1 MGSNKTDTKGNSL
14 HNAISTNNIIVLNDG
29 SGTRQNPSDL
39 QLSCID
45 ISMSSVQLAHQITWT
60 VDNKSLYGS
69 DHFVIQ
75 LTLNQTSSCSNS
87 EQELI
92 WNYKKADWDGFASS
106 CHKQLSES
114 MVTDNINESCTHLTN
129 TIIKIAGE
137 HIPSKKR
144 RKNNKPEV
152 PWWNENCTLVVKE
165 RNKARNKA
173 RHTGGGHDYL
183 LYKEKEKECRN
194 TIKLTQQQY
203 WETFCSG
210 LNNNNNIGQVWNT
223 IKRMMGKTISSLIMP
238 TLIYKNKIYEST
250 KEKANILAE
259 AFANVSSSSNYSEAF
274 ISHKEHIESIEAEN
288 LKHYFSENSQSY
300 NEPFTLNELQDAI
313 ADTSDTSPGK
323 DKVTYSMFKSF
334 SNKSLGVLL
343 LLYNR
348 IWFSQ
353 DLPLAWKHSIIIPS
367 FKKGKD
373 SSDPHAYRPIA
384 LTSNFVKIMEKMIN
398 NRLRWYLEKNHIYSP
413 YQSGFRQ
420 NRSTM
425 EQIIRLDNDI
435 QKSFLKKEYLVG
447 VFIDFQKAFDMIWK
461 FGLLNKMVKIGI
473 KGNMLGWVN
482 SFLTNRT
489 IQVKINNTLSD
500 TLTIQNGTPQ
510 GSCISPTLF
519 NIMVN
524 DLPSCINNC
533 SISQFAD
540 DSAIWLCGKNIG
552 YIQRRIQKDL
562 HNIKS
567 WCDKWGFLI
576 SPSKTVAIV
585 FSRKKK
591 TEKLVLTLGNSLLQ
605 VVNEV
610 KFLGIIIDSK
620 LTWLKHIQYIEA
632 KCSKV
637 LNCMKLLTGTKWGAN
652 SHSLRNIYIALIRS
666 KIDYGCEVYN
676 SASHSVKKI
685 LDRVQRQALRI
696 CTGAY
701 KNVATSGLQV
711 EMGDPPYEERRQ
723 CLITKSFLNIS
734 SHEDNHPTK
743 ESLAKQPTFLC
754 YSREIKQNKNRILLF
769 QKI

>member
-1 MGSNKTDTKGNSL
+1 
-14 HNAISTNNIIVLNDG
+14 
-29 SGTRQNPSDL
+29 
-39 QLSCID
+39 
-45 ISMSSVQLAHQITWT
+45 
-60 VDNKSLYGS
+60 
-69 DHFVIQ
+69 
-75 LTLNQTSSCSNS
+75 
-87 EQELI
+87 
-92 WNYKKADWDGFASS
+92 
-106 CHKQLSES
+106 

-223 IKRMMGKTISSLIMP
+223 IKRMMGKTINSLILP

-259 AFANVSSSSNYSEAF
+259 AFANVSSSSNYSEEF
-274 ISHKEHIESIEAEN
+274 ISHKEHIESKEAEN
-288 LKHYFSENSQSY
+288 LKQYFSENSQSY

-435 QKSFLKKEYLVG
+435 QSY
-447 VFIDFQKAFDMIWK
+447 
-461 FGLLNKMVKIGI
+461 
-473 KGNMLGWVN
+473 
-482 SFLTNRT
+482 
-489 IQVKINNTLSD
+489 
-500 TLTIQNGTPQ
+500 
-510 GSCISPTLF
+510 
-519 NIMVN
+519 
-524 DLPSCINNC
+524 
-533 SISQFAD
+533 
-540 DSAIWLCGKNIG
+540 
-552 YIQRRIQKDL
+552 
-562 HNIKS
+562 
-567 WCDKWGFLI
+567 
-576 SPSKTVAIV
+576 
-585 FSRKKK
+585 
-591 TEKLVLTLGNSLLQ
+591 
-605 VVNEV
+605 
-610 KFLGIIIDSK
+610 
-620 LTWLKHIQYIEA
+620 
-632 KCSKV
+632 
-637 LNCMKLLTGTKWGAN
+637 
-652 SHSLRNIYIALIRS
+652 
-666 KIDYGCEVYN
+666 
-676 SASHSVKKI
+676 
-685 LDRVQRQALRI
+685 
-696 CTGAY
+696 
-701 KNVATSGLQV
+701 
-711 EMGDPPYEERRQ
+711 
-723 CLITKSFLNIS
+723 
-734 SHEDNHPTK
+734 
-743 ESLAKQPTFLC
+743 
-754 YSREIKQNKNRILLF
+754 
-769 QKI
+769 